1 MMSFFI
7 KKMYLIN
14 NFIMKQNLD
23 SLKITLSFVILFLL
37 SFSVSAQIN
46 ITGTVIDASSSDPL
60 PGVTILVKGTTI
72 GTTTDFDGK
81 YSIAVTSDA
90 TLVYSFIGFKSQEIL
105 VNNQTIINI
114 GLVEDIEKLEEVVVI
129 GYGVQKKT
137 DKTGAVSNV
146 KAAELNGGVLT
157 DPIQGLQGKTPG
169 VVITKKGGDPNGG
182 FSVKIRGSSGLYS
195 GTEPLYVVDGVPG
208 VDPTTIASEDI
219 ESFNVLKDASSTAIY
234 GSRGAN
240 GVIIITTKNGSSKNG
255 ATKVEFN
262 SYVSMDNVANRLD
275 LMSASDIRQYV
286 LDNNLTEFQDG
297 GASTDWQDEIYR
309 TGMSQAYNLAFSNAD
324 ENSNYRASIS
334 HNDYK
339 GVINGSNKGRTI
351 GRINVNQKA
360 FDGKLNITAG
370 LSGTIESNEYVKYDA
385 WGTQDVL
392 YQAFRRNPTD
402 PVYDANGDYYETSRA
417 FNYFNPVATINDLQ
431 NEREAKRF
439 LGNLKADYEIIDGLI
454 AGVNLAYTRNDQEN
468 FYFEPSY
475 TPTTTTAGAGSR
487 TYGNFESKILEST
500 IKYNT
505 TINEMHNINFVGGYS
520 FQEDISDGF
529 SAYGTDA
536 QSDFVQSNNLSAL
549 NSVNAGD
556 ISSYKNSN
564 RLISFFGRGVYNY
577 NSKYYF
583 TATVRRDGSS
593 RFGSNHEWGWFPSA
607 SIGWNMKKESFLNDV
622 DFLDKLKLRVG
633 YGLSGN
639 QEIGSYNDI
648 ETYSPSGTAIDPE
661 TGEQIIAFVGS
672 HNPNPN
678 LKWEE
683 NSELNIGI
691 DFGFFANR
699 ISGSLEYYRKTTYDL
714 LAQYEVPVPPNKY
727 RYTFA
732 NAGQIQNN
740 GFEAFIQVYAL
751 SKTNIDWKSSISFS
765 TNKQEVVSLSDKNYD
780 LEQLKE
786 GWISGPGLVG
796 GENWS
801 QIIKPGYSIGTF
813 YMPEFAAF
821 SADGE
826 FLFYTAAGGV
836 TRDVTL
842 AERRVVGN
850 AQPDFVIGWSNY
862 FKIYKNFDL
871 NFSFR
876 AVYGFDVLNVTRLI
890 FGNTNVLP
898 SQNALRSALDDAA
911 DGMDDN
917 ATLSSYYLEDGSF
930 IRLDNLSLG
939 YTFDTKKISNISKL
953 RVYFASNNLLTLTK
967 YSGIDPEVSY
977 SGLSFGIDQYNVYP
991 KTRTFSLGVNVS
1003 F

>member
-1 MMSFFI
+1 
-7 KKMYLIN
+7 
-14 NFIMKQNLD
+14 MKQNLYFF
-23 SLKITLSFVILFLL
+23 KIISVIVILFLV
-37 SFSVSAQIN
+37 SFSTKAQTKIS
-46 ITGTVIDASSSDPL
+46 GTVTDVSRGELL
-60 PGVTILVKGTTI
+60 PGVTIMVKGTTI
-72 GTTTDFDGK
+72 GTTTNLDGE
-81 YSIAVTSDA
+81 YSISVTSDA
-90 TLVYSFIGFKSQEIL
+90 VLVYSFIGFKSQEIH
-105 VNNQTIINI
+105 VNNQPVINV
-114 GLVEDIEKLEEVVVI
+114 GLIEDIEKLDEVIVI
-129 GYGVQKKT
+129 GYGVQKKS

-157 DPIQGLQGKTPG
+157 DPIQGLQGKLPG

-208 VDPTTIASEDI
+208 VDPTTVASEDI

-234 GSRGAN
+234 GARGAN
-240 GVIIITTKNGSSKNG
+240 GVIIITTKMGNLKDGESN
-255 ATKVEFN
+255 VEFN
-262 SYVSMDNVANRLD
+262 SYVSMDNVANKLD
-275 LMSASDIRQYV
+275 LMSASEVRQYV
-286 LDNNLTEFQDG
+286 SDNNLDEFIDG

-309 TGMSQAYNLAFSNAD
+309 TGMSQAYYLAFSSGM
-324 ENSNYRASIS
+324 ENSNYRVSIS

-339 GVINGSNKGRTI
+339 GVVRGSNKGRTI

-360 FDGKLNITAG
+360 FDDKLNISAG
-370 LSGTIESNEYVKYDA
+370 LSGTIESNKYIKYDG

-439 LGNLKADYEIIDGLI
+439 LGNLKADYEIIKGLT
-454 AGVNLAYTRNDQEN
+454 AGVNLAYTRNDHES

-475 TPTTTTAGAGSR
+475 TPTTTTNGLGSR
-487 TYGNFESKILEST
+487 SYGNFESKILEST

-505 TINEMHNINFVGGYS
+505 VINDNHNLNFVGGYS
-520 FQEDISDGF
+520 FQEDISTGF

-583 TATVRRDGSS
+583 TATIRRDGSS
-593 RFGSNHEWGWFPSA
+593 KFGTNHEWGWFPSA
-607 SIGWNMKKESFLNDV
+607 SVGWNMKEESFLKDV
-622 DFLDKLKLRVG
+622 HFLDKFKLRVG

-661 TGEQIIAFVGS
+661 TGEQIISFVGS
-672 HNPNPN
+672 HNPNPD

-683 NSELNIGI
+683 NSELNLGI
-691 DFGFFANR
+691 DFSFFANR

-714 LAQYEVPVPPNKY
+714 LARYEVPVPPNKY

-732 NAGQIQNN
+732 NAGEIQNN
-740 GFEAFIQVYAL
+740 GFEAFVQFYAIN
-751 SKTNIDWKSSISFS
+751 KTNIDWKSSFSFS
-765 TNKQEVVSLSDKNYD
+765 KNNQEVVSLSDENYD
-780 LEQLKE
+780 LEQMKQ
-786 GWISGPGLVG
+786 GWVSGPGLVG

-813 YMPEFAAF
+813 YLPEFASF
-821 SADGE
+821 SSDGE
-826 FLFYTAAGGV
+826 FLFYTEAGGV
-836 TRDVTL
+836 TRDVTK

-850 AQPDFVIGWSNY
+850 AQPDFVLGWSNY
-862 FKIYKNFDL
+862 LKIYKNFDL

-876 AVYGFDVLNVTRLI
+876 AVYGGDVLNVTRLI

-898 SQNALRSALDDAA
+898 SQNALSSALDDAA
-911 DGMDDN
+911 DGMSDN
-917 ATLSSYYLEDGSF
+917 ATLSSYYIEDGSF
-930 IRLDNLSLG
+930 IRLDNLSIG
-939 YTFDTKKISNISKL
+939 YTIDTRKINNINKL

-967 YSGIDPEVSY
+967 YSGIDPEASY

-991 KTRTFSLGVNVS
+991 KTRTFTLGVNVS